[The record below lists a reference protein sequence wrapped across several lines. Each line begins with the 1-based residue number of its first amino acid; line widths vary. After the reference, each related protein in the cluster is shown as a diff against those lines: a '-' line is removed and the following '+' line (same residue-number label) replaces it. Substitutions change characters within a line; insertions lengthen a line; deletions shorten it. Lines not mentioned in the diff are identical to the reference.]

1 MAASTS
7 NKTAQPAGTASDFDD
22 AENLFGADGAGV
34 ETNGTDFDDADDL
47 LNTVQEDDA
56 EGWVPS
62 EKGESLSGVV
72 TKVGETRSDF
82 ARDGEDPM
90 CPTVT
95 VMTRDGDK
103 FRVIGFGAV
112 LKREILDA
120 DPKVG
125 DLFAV
130 KFWGEKL
137 IKKGKYA
144 GKPYKHFSVAVKR
157 KSA

>member
-1 MAASTS
+1 MASSTS
-7 NKTAQPAGTASDFDD
+7 KTTEPAGTASDFDD
-22 AENLFGADGAGV
+22 ADNLFGSDGAATAGA
-34 ETNGTDFDDADDL
+34 GDFDDADDL

-62 EKGESLSGVV
+62 EKGEALSGIV